1 MSKQLF
7 ELMREQ
13 EVANLYPAN
22 FTKKEAITT
31 GKNLAKNIIDS
42 GNVSKHTAL
51 ANLIRL
57 NDVVNNAVN
66 ILKDTLKDVKVTEM
80 GCEFIPTNGRKM
92 VQYLE
97 DPIWCELQE
106 AVKQRE
112 KLLNLAQTQ
121 ETADLYGN
129 LVPKVSVKY
138 ASDSLTI
145 KY

>member
-13 EVANLYPAN
+13 EIQTSN
-22 FTKKEAITT
+22 FLPTKKE
-31 GKNLAKNIIDS
+31 
-42 GNVSKHTAL
+42 
-51 ANLIRL
+51 
-57 NDVVNNAVN
+57 
-66 ILKDTLKDVKVTEM
+66 ILKSSENFAKKLLESGEVNPVEIVAQSKRLKDAFTTIHDT
-80 GCEFIPTNGRKM
+80 FLASIPHEKQNAYGIEIVPSNGRKM

-129 LVPKVSVKY
+129 IVPKVSVKY

>member
-1 MSKQLF
+1 
-7 ELMREQ
+7 
-13 EVANLYPAN
+13 
-22 FTKKEAITT
+22 
-31 GKNLAKNIIDS
+31 
-42 GNVSKHTAL
+42 
-51 ANLIRL
+51 
-57 NDVVNNAVN
+57 
-66 ILKDTLKDVKVTEM
+66 
-80 GCEFIPTNGRKM
+80 M

>member
-13 EVANLYPAN
+13 EIQTSN
-22 FTKKEAITT
+22 FLPTKKEVLKSSENFAKKLLES
-31 GKNLAKNIIDS
+31 GEVEKLEVLAQA
-42 GNVSKHTAL
+42 T
-51 ANLIRL
+51 R
-57 NDVVNNAVN
+57 
-66 ILKDTLKDVKVTEM
+66 LKDAVTAV
-80 GCEFIPTNGRKM
+80 FDAIKANIPHEEQTAYGIQIIPSNGRKM